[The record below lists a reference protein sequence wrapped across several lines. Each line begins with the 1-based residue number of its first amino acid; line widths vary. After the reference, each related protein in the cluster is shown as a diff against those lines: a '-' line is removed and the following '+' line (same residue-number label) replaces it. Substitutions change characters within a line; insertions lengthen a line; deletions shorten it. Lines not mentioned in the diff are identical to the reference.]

1 MTRPLCIG
9 LLGATDIATKAIV
22 TPAQHSHNFVVK
34 GVAASDPVRA
44 KVFAKQ
50 HGLAYAYDSYD
61 ALLCDPSI
69 DIVYLSLH
77 NSAHMQNALNAM
89 RAGKHVIVEKP
100 LCLGRR
106 EWHALK
112 HVASTEGVRVVE
124 AVMCSGHPWQHTVAT
139 MLRQHLLGELI
150 SVKTVLSFT
159 LPARG
164 YRRYPESGGGIF
176 WDAASYWIQM
186 LQATID
192 LESLS
197 VDGLSAFDGPHGID
211 TDFQAYVTCANDVS
225 AEMHCSFKETVQAT
239 HEWQCRDGKLV
250 LKNFLLPARA
260 SFPINLHVSYGDGRR
275 EVISH
280 PATDYYS
287 HQLQYL
293 AELFCAGNDHRWS
306 ELYRE
311 QGERIGIMDDIYSA
325 ALSLTERSNQ
335 GLREKGDM
343 Q

>member
-9 LLGATDIATKAIV
+9 LLGATDIAVKAMVI
-22 TPAQHSHNFVVK
+22 PARFSDDFVVK
-34 GVAASDPVRA
+34 GVAASDPARA
-44 KVFAKQ
+44 KVFAER
-50 HGLAYAYDSYD
+50 HRLACAYDSYD
-61 ALLCDPSI
+61 ALMRDPAI

-89 RAGKHVIVEKP
+89 RAGKHVVVEKP

-124 AVMCSGHPWQHTVAT
+124 AVMCSGHPWQHTAAT
-139 MLRQHLLGELI
+139 ILSQHLLGELI

-176 WDAASYWIQM
+176 WDAASYWVQM
-186 LQATID
+186 LQATTG
-192 LESLS
+192 LEPSS
-197 VDGLSAFDGPHGID
+197 VEGHSAFDGPHGID
-211 TDFQAYVTCANDVS
+211 TDFQARITCAKGVS
-225 AEMHCSFKETVQAT
+225 AEVHCSFKETVQAT

-250 LKNFLLPARA
+250 LKDFLLPARA
-260 SFPINLHVSYGDGRR
+260 SFPVNLHVYYGEGRR

-280 PATDYYS
+280 PAKDYYS

-293 AELFCAGNDHRWS
+293 AELFCAGDDLRWS
-306 ELYRE
+306 QIYRE
-311 QGERIGIMDDIYSA
+311 QGERIGIINDIYNA
-325 ALSLTERSNQ
+325 ALSLMEKSNLRLQEQ
-335 GLREKGDM
+335 GDR